1 MSGAIAIVLIILVW
15 LFVLAP
21 WLLRGQK
28 PIRKAG
34 EAFDDTRVVFEGGSK
49 ELTGKRRPATRAT
62 DVHVPVEQPEPEPEL
77 VEETP
82 VAEQEP
88 EVEVEQPAPTV
99 WVDEDGTYEFNDAYI
114 GAADVMHPAA
124 TEQSELEQEAEEV
137 AEEDAELSA
146 EDIEFAESRRGR
158 GGFDPVADEA
168 HKADR
173 FQRRKRVLVALGLI
187 CAVTLGLAIAF
198 GGWVWAPFAGAA
210 ILTVAYLVALR
221 NQVRAEEELRRR
233 RVRQL
238 RRARLGVRSNEDE
251 QLGIPARLRRPGA
264 IVLEIDDESPD
275 FIDLD
280 EAHVEVPEP
289 ELRVS

>member
-49 ELTGKRRPATRAT
+49 ELPAKRTPARAT
-62 DVHVPVEQPEPEPEL
+62 DIHVPVEQPEPEPEL
-77 VEETP
+77 VETP
-82 VAEQEP
+82 VAETVEEEP
-88 EVEVEQPAPTV
+88 EQPAPTV

-124 TEQSELEQEAEEV
+124 TEQSAVESDADQALED
-137 AEEDAELSA
+137 DAELSE

-173 FQRRKRVLVALGLI
+173 FQRRRRVLVGLAVLCAITLGVGIALGGWAW
-187 CAVTLGLAIAF
+187 AV
-198 GGWVWAPFAGAA
+198 FAGAA
-210 ILTVAYLVALR
+210 TLSIAYLIALR

-238 RRARLGVRSNEDE
+238 RRARLGVRSTQDE

-275 FIDLD
+275 FVDLE
-280 EAHVEVPEP
+280 EATVEVNEP